1 MTNAMTKLGGMPR
14 MKPLAIHFSGAP
26 PATELASVFWPEVMT
41 LANPRPASIMI
52 SVVMNGCSPRMETN
66 APLMQPTPRPMSSA
80 RKIASHTLTPEA
92 SICMATAITEPTERS
107 MPAVEITNV
116 MPVAIMR

>member
-1 MTNAMTKLGGMPR
+1 
-14 MKPLAIHFSGAP
+14 
-26 PATELASVFWPEVMT
+26 VFWPEVMT

-80 RKIASHTLTPEA
+80 RKIASHTLTPEV
-92 SICMATAITEPTERS
+92 SICMAAAPATAITEPTERS